1 MARCKQTARKVPIET
16 VTVDISETT
25 PVNFS
30 PSSVP
35 LSGKVTLRRL
45 DPSDPALSRY
55 TWGAGSSLTTDA
67 MAAQQWP
74 LPCDIKME
82 IELHNDPTASW
93 VVDYFKRGRNPP
105 EIILRVKGEEVAG
118 KETKTK
124 ELGIVCFTRPVES
137 GLEIWLEVLKN
148 KQIKRT
154 ILPMASW
161 EHDDLLPKG
170 KGGVLDISDDIGSN
184 DKYSEALSSLRFKL
198 LSEKKSHSSMWE
210 FLEQCHTYSVDLSQL
225 GKVAQALIFKK
236 HSDKKFD
243 FADYMQRKGLKITL
257 PSTDKDPLES
267 GGAGTST
274 SGEGS
279 KKLKGKADVPAKKL
293 KVVGGVPPK
302 KPATSTVRI
311 GPKPATG
318 TEQAQSQATGTEHA
332 PKLKIGP
339 TPVGS
344 KQKTGTPVNREHTK
358 KKLGTLGITPE
369 ANLISG
375 TSADTTGKKPKSVKI
390 IPPTQPQ
397 PSVPST
403 LPSKVGS
410 SSRRMSSTANA
421 SDADIARNSPQ
432 QSVQPLT
439 VNTDGHSG
447 DGGSVVDSAK
457 KNLQVVEYINESG
470 DEDDTSTKTKKRKAV
485 AVLEKKSGF
494 QPERHVVETDQVAAD
509 VKMLDPKSKDQFKP
523 ELRQWFPLGDKLVYA
538 SISQLTDPDATVVTS
553 LSGSRLLLMPR
564 TSRM

>member
-45 DPSDPALSRY
+45 DPSDPAFSRY
-55 TWGAGSSLTTDA
+55 TWGAGSSLTT
-67 MAAQQWP
+67 
-74 LPCDIKME
+74 
-82 IELHNDPTASW
+82 
-93 VVDYFKRGRNPP
+93 RGRNRP
-105 EIILRVKGEEVAG
+105 EIILRVKGEEVAR

-302 KPATSTVRI
+302 KPATGTVRI
-311 GPKPATG
+311 GPTPDASKPATG
-318 TEQAQSQATGTEHA
+318 TEQA

-339 TPVGS
+339 TP
-344 KQKTGTPVNREHTK
+344 
-358 KKLGTLGITPE
+358 
-369 ANLISG
+369 
-375 TSADTTGKKPKSVKI
+375 
-390 IPPTQPQ
+390 
-397 PSVPST
+397 
-403 LPSKVGS
+403 
-410 SSRRMSSTANA
+410 
-421 SDADIARNSPQ
+421 
-432 QSVQPLT
+432 
-439 VNTDGHSG
+439 
-447 DGGSVVDSAK
+447 
-457 KNLQVVEYINESG
+457 VVEYINESG

-485 AVLEKKSGF
+485 AVLQKKSGF

-509 VKMLDPKSKDQFKP
+509 VKMQLDPKTKDQFKP
-523 ELRQWFPLGDKLVYA
+523 EFEELRQWFPLGDKLVYA
-538 SISQLTDPDATVVTS
+538 SISQLTDLDATAVTS

>member
-1 MARCKQTARKVPIET
+1 
-16 VTVDISETT
+16 
-25 PVNFS
+25 
-30 PSSVP
+30 
-35 LSGKVTLRRL
+35 
-45 DPSDPALSRY
+45 
-55 TWGAGSSLTTDA
+55 

-82 IELHNDPTASW
+82 IELHNDPTVSW

-124 ELGIVCFTRPVES
+124 ELGIVCFTRPVEA

-161 EHDDLLPKG
+161 EHNDLLPKG

-279 KKLKGKADVPAKKL
+279 KKLKGKADVLVKKL

-302 KPATSTVRI
+302 KPTTGTVRN
-311 GPKPATG
+311 GPTPDASKP
-318 TEQAQSQATGTEHA
+318 ATGTEHA

-344 KQKTGTPVNREHTK
+344 KQKTRTPVHRESTK
-358 KKLGTLGITPE
+358 KKLETPGITPE

-390 IPPTQPQ
+390 IPPTQPL

-410 SSRRMSSTANA
+410 SSGRTSSTANA

-432 QSVQPLT
+432 QSVQPPT
-439 VNTDGHSG
+439 VNTAGHSG

-457 KNLQVVEYINESG
+457 KNLQVVEYNNESS

-485 AVLEKKSGF
+485 AVLQKKSGF
-494 QPERHVVETDQVAAD
+494 QPERHVVATDQVAAD
-509 VKMLDPKSKDQFKP
+509 VKMQLDPKTKDQLKP
-523 ELRQWFPLGDKLVYA
+523 EFEELRQWFPLGDKLVYA
-538 SISQLTDPDATVVTS
+538 SIL
-553 LSGSRLLLMPR
+553 
-564 TSRM
+564 

>member
-1 MARCKQTARKVPIET
+1 
-16 VTVDISETT
+16 
-25 PVNFS
+25 
-30 PSSVP
+30 
-35 LSGKVTLRRL
+35 
-45 DPSDPALSRY
+45 
-55 TWGAGSSLTTDA
+55 

-105 EIILRVKGEEVAG
+105 EIILLVKGEEVAG

-170 KGGVLDISDDIGSN
+170 KGGVLDISDEIGSN

-267 GGAGTST
+267 GGVGTST

-279 KKLKGKADVPAKKL
+279 KKLNGKADVPVKKQ

-302 KPATSTVRI
+302 KPATGTVRI
-311 GPKPATG
+311 GSTTDASKPATG
-318 TEQAQSQATGTEHA
+318 TEQA

-344 KQKTGTPVNREHTK
+344 KQKTGTPVHRDSTK
-358 KKLGTLGITPE
+358 KKLGTPGITPE

-375 TSADTTGKKPKSVKI
+375 TSADTTGKN
-390 IPPTQPQ
+390 
-397 PSVPST
+397 PS
-403 LPSKVGS
+403 L
-410 SSRRMSSTANA
+410 SRLYR
-421 SDADIARNSPQ
+421 RLKLYRVYLQ
-432 QSVQPLT
+432 LF
-439 VNTDGHSG
+439 
-447 DGGSVVDSAK
+447 
-457 KNLQVVEYINESG
+457 QVVEYNNESG

-485 AVLEKKSGF
+485 AVLQKKSGF

-509 VKMLDPKSKDQFKP
+509 VKMQLDPKTKDQLKP
-523 ELRQWFPLGDKLVYA
+523 EFEELRQWFPLGDKLVYA
-538 SISQLTDPDATVVTS
+538 SISQLTDPDATAVYRPCSIRHVAEIQDSMIGIS

>member
-1 MARCKQTARKVPIET
+1 
-16 VTVDISETT
+16 
-25 PVNFS
+25 
-30 PSSVP
+30 
-35 LSGKVTLRRL
+35 
-45 DPSDPALSRY
+45 
-55 TWGAGSSLTTDA
+55 

-74 LPCDIKME
+74 VPCDIKME
-82 IELHNDPTASW
+82 IEMHCDNDPTASW
-93 VVDYFKRGRNPP
+93 VVDYFKRGGNPP
-105 EIILRVKGEEVAG
+105 EIILRVKGDEIAG

-124 ELGIVCFTRPVES
+124 ELGIVCFTRPVEA

-184 DKYSEALSSLRFKL
+184 DKYSEALI
-198 LSEKKSHSSMWE
+198 
-210 FLEQCHTYSVDLSQL
+210 

-257 PSTDKDPLES
+257 PNTDNDPLES

-279 KKLKGKADVPAKKL
+279 KKLKGKVDVPVKKL

-302 KPATSTVRI
+302 KPATCTVRI
-311 GPKPATG
+311 GPTPAASKPATG
-318 TEQAQSQATGTEHA
+318 QT
-332 PKLKIGP
+332 
-339 TPVGS
+339 
-344 KQKTGTPVNREHTK
+344 
-358 KKLGTLGITPE
+358 
-369 ANLISG
+369 
-375 TSADTTGKKPKSVKI
+375 
-390 IPPTQPQ
+390 
-397 PSVPST
+397 
-403 LPSKVGS
+403 
-410 SSRRMSSTANA
+410 SSTANA

-432 QSVQPLT
+432 QSVQPPT

-457 KNLQVVEYINESG
+457 KNLQVVEYNNESG

-485 AVLEKKSGF
+485 AVLQKKSGF

-509 VKMLDPKSKDQFKP
+509 VKMELDPKTKDQFKLEFE
-523 ELRQWFPLGDKLVYA
+523 ELRQWFPLGDKLV
-538 SISQLTDPDATVVTS
+538 
-553 LSGSRLLLMPR
+553 
-564 TSRM
+564 

>member
-1 MARCKQTARKVPIET
+1 
-16 VTVDISETT
+16 
-25 PVNFS
+25 
-30 PSSVP
+30 
-35 LSGKVTLRRL
+35 
-45 DPSDPALSRY
+45 
-55 TWGAGSSLTTDA
+55 

-82 IELHNDPTASW
+82 IEMHNDPTASW
-93 VVDYFKRGRNPP
+93 VVDYFKRGRNPS
-105 EIILRVKGEEVAG
+105 EIILRVKGEEVVG

-170 KGGVLDISDDIGSN
+170 KGGVLDISDEIGSN

-236 HSDKKFD
+236 HPDKKFD

-279 KKLKGKADVPAKKL
+279 KKLKGKADVPVKKL
-293 KVVGGVPPK
+293 KV
-302 KPATSTVRI
+302 
-311 GPKPATG
+311 
-318 TEQAQSQATGTEHA
+318 
-332 PKLKIGP
+332 
-339 TPVGS
+339 
-344 KQKTGTPVNREHTK
+344 KTGTPVHRDSTK
-358 KKLGTLGITPE
+358 KKLGTPGITPE

-375 TSADTTGKKPKSVKI
+375 TSADTTAKKPKSVKI
-390 IPPTQPQ
+390 IPPTQTL

-410 SSRRMSSTANA
+410 SSGRTSSTANA
-421 SDADIARNSPQ
+421 SDADIGRNSPQ
-432 QSVQPLT
+432 QSVQPPT
-439 VNTDGHSG
+439 VNTEGHSG

-457 KNLQVVEYINESG
+457 KNLQVVEYNNESG

-485 AVLEKKSGF
+485 AVLQKKSGF
-494 QPERHVVETDQVAAD
+494 KPERHVVETDQVAAD
-509 VKMLDPKSKDQFKP
+509 VKMQLDPKTKDQLKP
-523 ELRQWFPLGDKLVYA
+523 EFEELR
-538 SISQLTDPDATVVTS
+538 
-553 LSGSRLLLMPR
+553 
-564 TSRM
+564 

>member
-1 MARCKQTARKVPIET
+1 
-16 VTVDISETT
+16 
-25 PVNFS
+25 
-30 PSSVP
+30 
-35 LSGKVTLRRL
+35 
-45 DPSDPALSRY
+45 
-55 TWGAGSSLTTDA
+55 

-82 IELHNDPTASW
+82 IELHNDPTVSW

-105 EIILRVKGEEVAG
+105 EIILRVKGEEVAR

-124 ELGIVCFTRPVES
+124 ELGIVCFTRPVEA

-170 KGGVLDISDDIGSN
+170 KDGVLDISDDIESN

-236 HSDKKFD
+236 YSDKKFD

-279 KKLKGKADVPAKKL
+279 KKLKGKADVPVKKL

-302 KPATSTVRI
+302 KPATGTVRI
-311 GPKPATG
+311 GPTPDASKPATS
-318 TEQAQSQATGTEHA
+318 TEQA
-332 PKLKIGP
+332 PKLKKDQP
-339 TPVGS
+339 HLV
-344 KQKTGTPVNREHTK
+344 QKTGTPVHRESTK
-358 KKLGTLGITPE
+358 KKLGTPGIIPE

-390 IPPTQPQ
+390 IPPTQPL

-410 SSRRMSSTANA
+410 SSRRTSSTANA
-421 SDADIARNSPQ
+421 YDADIARNSPQ
-432 QSVQPLT
+432 QSV
-439 VNTDGHSG
+439 
-447 DGGSVVDSAK
+447 
-457 KNLQVVEYINESG
+457 VEYNNESG

-485 AVLEKKSGF
+485 AVLQKKSGF
-494 QPERHVVETDQVAAD
+494 QPERHVVETDQVATD
-509 VKMLDPKSKDQFKP
+509 VKMQLDPKTKYQLKP
-523 ELRQWFPLGDKLVYA
+523 EFEELRQWFPLGDKLVYA
-538 SISQLTDPDATVVTS
+538 SISQLTDPDATAVTS

-564 TSRM
+564 TSWM

>member
-1 MARCKQTARKVPIET
+1 
-16 VTVDISETT
+16 
-25 PVNFS
+25 
-30 PSSVP
+30 
-35 LSGKVTLRRL
+35 
-45 DPSDPALSRY
+45 
-55 TWGAGSSLTTDA
+55 

-74 LPCDIKME
+74 LPCDIKMD
-82 IELHNDPTASW
+82 IELHNDPTTSW

-124 ELGIVCFTRPVES
+124 ELGIVCFTRPVEA

-170 KGGVLDISDDIGSN
+170 KGGVLDISDEIGSN

-257 PSTDKDPLES
+257 PSTDNDPLES

-279 KKLKGKADVPAKKL
+279 KKLKGKVDVHVKKL
-293 KVVGGVPPK
+293 KMVGGVPPK
-302 KPATSTVRI
+302 KPATGIVRI
-311 GPKPATG
+311 GPTPDASKPATG
-318 TEQAQSQATGTEHA
+318 TEQA

-339 TPVGS
+339 TPAGS
-344 KQKTGTPVNREHTK
+344 KQKTGTPVNRESTK
-358 KKLGTLGITPE
+358 KKLGTPGITPE

-375 TSADTTGKKPKSVKI
+375 TSADTTGKKPKVVNI
-390 IPPTQPQ
+390 IPPTQPL

-410 SSRRMSSTANA
+410 SSRRTSSTANA

-432 QSVQPLT
+432 QSVQPPT
-439 VNTDGHSG
+439 VNIDGHSG

-457 KNLQVVEYINESG
+457 KNLQVVEYNNESG

-485 AVLEKKSGF
+485 AVLQKKSGF

-509 VKMLDPKSKDQFKP
+509 VKMQLDPKTKDQFKP
-523 ELRQWFPLGDKLVYA
+523 EFEELRQWFPLGDKLVYA
-538 SISQLTDPDATVVTS
+538 SISQLTDPDATAVYRPCSIRHVAEIQDSMIGSTDTPQPATVVPYELAPNGKKLFLNLLTMKE
-553 LSGSRLLLMPR
+553 LKAHIKSGGKFMVIYQAFIL
-564 TSRM
+564 

>member
-45 DPSDPALSRY
+45 DPSDPAFSRY

-105 EIILRVKGEEVAG
+105 EIILRVKGEEVEG

-137 GLEIWLEVLKN
+137 GLEIWLE
-148 KQIKRT
+148 
-154 ILPMASW
+154 
-161 EHDDLLPKG
+161 
-170 KGGVLDISDDIGSN
+170 
-184 DKYSEALSSLRFKL
+184 
-198 LSEKKSHSSMWE
+198 
-210 FLEQCHTYSVDLSQL
+210 
-225 GKVAQALIFKK
+225 
-236 HSDKKFD
+236 
-243 FADYMQRKGLKITL
+243 RKGLKITL

-274 SGEGS
+274 SGKGS

-311 GPKPATG
+311 GPTPDASNPATG
-318 TEQAQSQATGTEHA
+318 TEQA

-344 KQKTGTPVNREHTK
+344 KQKTGTPVNRESTK
-358 KKLGTLGITPE
+358 KKLGTPGITLE

-390 IPPTQPQ
+390 IPPTQPL

-410 SSRRMSSTANA
+410 SSGRTSSTANA

-432 QSVQPLT
+432 QSVQPPT

-485 AVLEKKSGF
+485 AVLQKKSGF

-509 VKMLDPKSKDQFKP
+509 VKMQLDPKTKDQFKLEFE

-538 SISQLTDPDATVVTS
+538 SISQLTDPDATAVYRPCSIRHVAEIQD
-553 LSGSRLLLMPR
+553 
-564 TSRM
+564 